1 MCQETICSIENRFNR
16 CNSLKIL
23 DISGLQLD
31 QADYKEA
38 FDKVSHLRYI
48 NLIDTTLSDE
58 IKNIIPKNNIVVCQ
72 DEDSNHIII
81 YYTNDNSDNIFPLL
95 LNEGM
100 NFGPEKD
107 YSDLIIS
114 IVVNDSP
121 FSSGDYEIPK
131 MEIYFPSPPLNS

>member
-1 MCQETICSIENRFNR
+1 M
-16 CNSLKIL
+16 
-23 DISGLQLD
+23 
-31 QADYKEA
+31 
-38 FDKVSHLRYI
+38 RYI

-72 DEDSNHIII
+72 DEDSNHIVI
-81 YYTNDNSDNIFPLL
+81 YDTNDNSDNIFPLL

-107 YSDLIIS
+107 YSDLISS

-121 FSSGDYEIPK
+121 FSSENYEIPAGSK
-131 MEIYFPSPPLNS
+131 MEIYFPSPLNS